1 MPAWG
6 RPGVLGVPVQKD
18 LLLSD
23 FRPRAL
29 AASLVPA
36 LPESSDLQ

>member
-6 RPGVLGVPVQKD
+6 RPGVLGDPVQKD
-18 LLLSD
+18 LLLPD
-23 FRPRAL
+23 FRPHAL